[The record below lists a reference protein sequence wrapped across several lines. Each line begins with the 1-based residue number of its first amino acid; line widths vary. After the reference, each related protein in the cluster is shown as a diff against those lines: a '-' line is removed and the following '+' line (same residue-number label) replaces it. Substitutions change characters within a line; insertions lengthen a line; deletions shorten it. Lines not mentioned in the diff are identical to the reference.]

1 VLATATRDYY
11 DVLGVERNA
20 SEADI
25 KKAYWDLARKY
36 HPDVN
41 TDDPSAETKFK
52 EINQAYQVLS
62 DEEKRAIYDRFGD
75 ENGVGAG
82 AGGGW
87 SSNSGG
93 FDPFGSIFDA
103 FFGENP
109 FGGRAARPGP
119 ARGHDLKQSV
129 EMTLEEAVSGVTKTV
144 RVERMGMCK
153 SCGGEGARPGTS
165 RATCPE
171 CGGRGQVQSVNST
184 PFGMFT
190 RITTCP
196 RCNGEG
202 TVIESPC
209 DECRGAGR
217 VREAVRLE
225 VEVPAG
231 VDTGARIRVRGEGD
245 AGTHGGPP
253 GDLWVYIT
261 VLPHSRFERDGND
274 LRIEVPISFPQAAL
288 GDELTIQAIDGAEV
302 KVKVPAGAQSGAEY
316 RVRGRGVPLLRGFGR
331 GDMVVRIAV
340 LTPTR
345 LSAREREL
353 LEELAGLQTSNAQPR
368 GARKKKR
375 QGLFGRAG
383 QAGSKGTG

>member
-1 VLATATRDYY
+1 MATATRDYY

-20 SEADI
+20 SEAEI

-41 TDDPSAETKFK
+41 DGDPSAEAKFK

-62 DEEKRAIYDRFGD
+62 DEEKRARYDRFGD
-75 ENGVGAG
+75 ENGAG
-82 AGGGW
+82 VGGGW
-87 SSNSGG
+87 SSGSGG

-103 FFGENP
+103 FFGDSP
-109 FGGRAARPGP
+109 FGRAARPGP
-119 ARGHDLKQSV
+119 TRGHDLKQSV

-144 RVERMGMCK
+144 RVERMGMCR

-165 RATCPE
+165 RATCSE

-217 VREAVRLE
+217 VRESVRLE
-225 VEVPAG
+225 VEIPAG

-245 AGTHGGPP
+245 AGTLGGPA
-253 GDLWVYIT
+253 GDLWVYVT
-261 VLPHSRFERDGND
+261 VLPHSRFARDGND
-274 LRIEVPISFPQAAL
+274 LRTDVPISFPQAAL
-288 GDELTIQAIDGAEV
+288 GDELTIQAIDGADV
-302 KVKVPAGAQSGAEY
+302 KVRVPAGVQSGAEH
-316 RVRGRGVPLLRGFGR
+316 RVRGRGVPLLRGFGQ
-331 GDMVVRIAV
+331 GDMVVRFTV
-340 LTPTR
+340 VTPTR

-353 LEELAGLQTSNAQPR
+353 LQELADLQSD
-368 GARKKKR
+368 GAKPKSAKKKRR

-383 QAGSKGTG
+383 QAGS